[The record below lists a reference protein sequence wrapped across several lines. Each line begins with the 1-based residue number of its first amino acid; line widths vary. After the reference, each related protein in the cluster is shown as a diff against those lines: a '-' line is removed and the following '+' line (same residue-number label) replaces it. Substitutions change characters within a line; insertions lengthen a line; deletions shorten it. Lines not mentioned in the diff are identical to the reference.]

1 MTAVPTWQAWLG
13 AAIQAARQQAELTQA
28 DLATRLGVQ
37 QSSVSQWERGTTAPT
52 TKHLLVLQQLLGPA
66 LVRHLLGEDSPDA
79 DSCCSDGF
87 VGDDAPAGTAG
98 PRSGATAKAAPPGPQ
113 GRGPATPLQMSEAA
127 TPVR

>member
-28 DLATRLGVQ
+28 EVAARLGVR

-66 LVRHLLGEDSPDA
+66 LVRQLLGEDSPDA
-79 DSCCSDGF
+79 GSCCSAGF
-87 VGDDAPAGTAG
+87 AGDDLPAGTAG
-98 PRSGATAKAAPPGPQ
+98 PRSGATAKAPPPGPQ
-113 GRGPATPLQMSEAA
+113 GRGPARALQMSEAA
-127 TPVR
+127 MPVR